1 VTTEGSSEPTGD
13 GDSGFD
19 DSERPLHPL
28 RNWHQ
33 PLLTAITMSAAVGLV
48 ATVDRN
54 PGPLVL
60 AAALSMTLARN
71 RLVLTWRGRAEAVIL
86 LPILGLATAGVAYL
100 LFHVPIVG
108 AVAYVAALFLS
119 IWLRRFGPT
128 WSRIGSLIALPFITL
143 LIAPAGGAGTTVL
156 SVVVVSVVALIVV
169 VALRLL
175 AELVRF
181 VPRAERSA
189 VTDAPAAAPASPPTS
204 GRMFV
209 STKMAIQMAIALSA
223 AFVLGFLFFPHHVSW
238 LLLTAFIVCSG
249 NRGRADVLYKSG
261 LRIVGAASGTV
272 LASVYLLVLPAG
284 HLALQ
289 GPLLVVVLLVI
300 LSIGLWLREWT
311 YAAWAVAMTLVITL
325 IQGAVGSA
333 VTGGIPEGTEL
344 WTRILAIVVG
354 AACGVLASWFVL
366 PVKSEGV
373 VRRRLAGALAALSDF
388 AAAPDPTTDEGL
400 AVSLERLDEV
410 AAPWAAWERVSAW
423 RKTDRKPG
431 QWMRLVHESARM
443 VRRKPALSP
452 AARKALG
459 EARRSIRDPSAI
471 GPALTAFRDELGSG
485 TTD

>member
-1 VTTEGSSEPTGD
+1 
-13 GDSGFD
+13 
-19 DSERPLHPL
+19 
-28 RNWHQ
+28 
-33 PLLTAITMSAAVGLV
+33 M
-48 ATVDRN
+48 
-54 PGPLVL
+54 
-60 AAALSMTLARN
+60 
-71 RLVLTWRGRAEAVIL
+71 
-86 LPILGLATAGVAYL
+86 
-100 LFHVPIVG
+100 
-108 AVAYVAALFLS
+108 
-119 IWLRRFGPT
+119 
-128 WSRIGSLIALPFITL
+128 
-143 LIAPAGGAGTTVL
+143 
-156 SVVVVSVVALIVV
+156 VSVVALVVV

-181 VPRAERSA
+181 VPRADRSA
-189 VTDAPAAAPASPPTS
+189 VTDAPAAASPASASPAPKAAAAPPAPPTS

-223 AFVLGFLFFPHHVSW
+223 AFVLGFLFFPQHVSW

-289 GPLLVVVLLVI
+289 GPLLVVVLLAI

-388 AAAPDPTTDEGL
+388 AAAPDPITDHDL

-431 QWMRLVHESARM
+431 QWMQLVHESARL

-459 EARRSIRDPSAI
+459 EARRSIRDPLAL
-471 GPALTAFRDELGSG
+471 GPALTAFRDQLVSG
-485 TTD
+485 MTD